1 MTQLTGSRSTAA
13 TRVYLIERFWPGVTP
28 AAADAAIAR
37 LGRAASALGGEGVTV
52 RHLHSALLPDDEVVL
67 SMVEAGSLD
76 TARRVSERAGYQADR
91 ISEGIDL
98 GRRGWE
104 GNR

>member
-1 MTQLTGSRSTAA
+1 MTQLTGSRSGTA

-28 AAADAAIAR
+28 ASADAAIAR
-37 LGRAASALGGEGVTV
+37 LGRAANALGNEGVAV
-52 RHLHSALLPDDEVVL
+52 RHLQSALLPADEVLL

-76 TARRVSERAGYQADR
+76 MARRVSERAGYVADR

-98 GRRGWE
+98 GRRGGE
-104 GNR
+104 GK

>member
-1 MTQLTGSRSTAA
+1 MTQITGSRSEAA

-28 AAADAAIAR
+28 AAADAAIVR

-52 RHLHSALLPDDEVVL
+52 RHLHSALLPADEVVL
-67 SMVEAGSLD
+67 SMLEAGSLD
-76 TARRVSERAGYQADR
+76 TALRVSERAGHRADR

-98 GRRGWE
+98 GRRSRE